1 MKDFNIDRFY
11 DDKIALYTRN
21 NNNNNNNQSKW
32 KEFDKR
38 F

>member
-11 DDKIALYTRN
+11 DDKIALYTK
-21 NNNNNNNQSKW
+21 NNNNNNQSKW